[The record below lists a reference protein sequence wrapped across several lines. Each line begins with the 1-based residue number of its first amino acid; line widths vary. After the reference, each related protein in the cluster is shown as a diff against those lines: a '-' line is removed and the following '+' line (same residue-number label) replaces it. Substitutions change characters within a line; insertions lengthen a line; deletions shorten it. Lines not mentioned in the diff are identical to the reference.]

1 MNPKIHRRISLL
13 IALGLFL
20 FASDWVATQQ
30 TDTKWQITQLTKL
43 YEMSGPYNSCQPQP
57 DLLAVALQQSP
68 ELDAYLLSYGPTG
81 DRSGTANRILRW
93 IKNYLVANR
102 GVDVKLLHLTNC
114 GNYKNTTN
122 IFTEFWV
129 APRGAATPQCEKYEN
144 GVATADGNFAEY
156 EGYTNLNFEGGF
168 YEGSV
173 ELASF
178 AEALRL
184 QPNKVAYIVARNR
197 KESTVGAWRRTARLE
212 AQALIGYGIAS
223 NRVKILFGGVSADES
238 ESQDTEI
245 ELWILS
251 PDDSPPVTKRL
262 REKRPRQEQM
272 LGEFSKFD
280 FQDAES
286 KKWIEEGFIET
297 LKADPKIDVCFV
309 LRLRPTPEKLD
320 EDDDFKPVDFK
331 RLVANWRAKLI
342 KTHGV
347 KSTRIHIIQVVE
359 TGEYETD
366 KVEIWFVPPNAALPN
381 PYQNQTLF
389 EITALHI

>member
-1 MNPKIHRRISLL
+1 MDFKIQGHRISWLVVC
-13 IALGLFL
+13 GLMI
-20 FASDWVATQQ
+20 FASDWLVAQQ
-30 TDTKWQITQLTKL
+30 SESKLSITQLTKL
-43 YEMSGPYNSCQPQP
+43 DEMSGPYNTCQPQP
-57 DLLAVALQQSP
+57 DFLVMALQQSP

-93 IKNYLVANR
+93 LKNYLVDSR
-102 GVDVKLLHLTNC
+102 GVDEKLLHLTNC

-129 APRGAATPQCEKYEN
+129 APRGTAPPQCEKYEN
-144 GVATADGNFAEY
+144 GVATANGKFAEF
-156 EGYTNLNFEGGF
+156 EGYANLRFEGGF
-168 YEGSV
+168 YEGRI

-184 QPNKVAYIVARNR
+184 QPDRVAYIVARNR

-212 AQALIGYGIAS
+212 AHALTGYGIAS
-223 NRVKILFGGVSADES
+223 NRIKILFGGVSADES
-238 ESQDTEI
+238 GSQDTEI
-245 ELWILS
+245 ELWLLS
-251 PDDSPPVTKRL
+251 PDDSPPVTKTL

-272 LGEFSKFD
+272 LGEFDKFD

-320 EDDDFKPVDFK
+320 EEDDFKPVDFK
-331 RLVANWRAKLI
+331 RLVANWKAKLI

-366 KVEIWFVPPNAALPN
+366 KVEVWFVPPNAALPN
-381 PYQNQTLF
+381 PYQN
-389 EITALHI
+389 